1 MGQAIGDFL
10 PAAVGA
16 AISPFPIIAVVLM
29 LTSARGR
36 VNGPAF
42 LLGWLVGIGVGGL
55 VLLTLAG
62 RAGAQDEGEPADW
75 VSWLTLALGV
85 LLVLLA
91 LKQWRG
97 RPHGGEEP
105 VTPKWMGELDSFTP
119 VKAAGAGVVLS
130 VLNPKNLLLMVAAAA
145 AIAQTGIP
153 ADEEAI
159 AWIVFTLIASLG
171 VATPIVIYFALGDRA
186 AGLLDRL
193 KTWMADNSA
202 VIMAAILVV
211 IGAKL
216 IGDAISGLS
225 G

>member
-1 MGQAIGDFL
+1 
-10 PAAVGA
+10 
-16 AISPFPIIAVVLM
+16 
-29 LTSARGR
+29 

-42 LLGWLVGIGVGGL
+42 LVGWVLGVGLGGAI
-55 VLLTLAG
+55 LLALAG
-62 RAGAQDEGEPADW
+62 SAGAQDDGQPADW
-75 VSWLTLALGV
+75 VSWLKLLLGV

-91 LKQWRG
+91 AKQWRG
-97 RPHGGEEP
+97 RPHGDEAA

-119 VKAAGAGVVLS
+119 VKAGLAGVVLS
-130 VLNPKNLLLMVAAAA
+130 VLNPKNLLLMVAGAA

-159 AWIVFTLIASLG
+159 AWIVFTVFASLG
-171 VATPIVIYFALGDRA
+171 VATPIVIAFALGDRA

-193 KTWMADNSA
+193 KTWMTRNNA

-216 IGDAISGLS
+216 IGDAISGLW
-225 G
+225 